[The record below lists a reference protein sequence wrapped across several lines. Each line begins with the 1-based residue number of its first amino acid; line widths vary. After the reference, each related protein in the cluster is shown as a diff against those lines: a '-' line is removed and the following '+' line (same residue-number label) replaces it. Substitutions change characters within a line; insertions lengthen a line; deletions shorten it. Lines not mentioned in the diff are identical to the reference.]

1 MLMAQSVDRAIQVLM
16 FVASRPRSI
25 NDVAEHLGVHPTT
38 ALRILHTLLAWR
50 MLNRRPDGSYR
61 LGAAVIELGHRALE
75 AVDIRDIAQPFM
87 RQIHEATGETV
98 HLALLEND
106 HVVYI
111 DKIESQHPV
120 RMYSR
125 IGLVAPLH
133 CTGVSK
139 AILAFLDDEQRVG
152 VVAKADFT
160 AYTAH
165 TLTTPETLLADLALS
180 RERGYALDDEEHE
193 LGIRCVAA
201 PILHA
206 DGSVAA
212 SVSVSTAGARVDRE
226 RLLSYVEPLFAGT
239 RAAARELGRSPE

>member
-1 MLMAQSVDRAIQVLM
+1 MAQSVDRAIRVLK
-16 FVASRPRSI
+16 FVASQPRSV
-25 NDVAEHLGVHPTT
+25 NEVGEQLGVHPTT
-38 ALRILHTLLAWR
+38 ALRILHTLHAWR
-50 MLNRRPDGSYR
+50 MLARRPDGTYR
-61 LGAAVIELGHRALE
+61 LGAAIVELGHQALE
-75 AVDIRDIAQPFM
+75 SLDIRDIAQPFM
-87 RQIHEATGETV
+87 KDIHEATGETV
-98 HLALLEND
+98 HLAVLEDD

-111 DKIESQHPV
+111 SKIESRHPV

-139 AILAFLDDEQRVG
+139 AILAFLDDDERAR

-160 AYTAH
+160 DYTPH
-165 TLTTPETLLADLALS
+165 TLTTPDALQADLALS
-180 RERGYALDDEEHE
+180 RERGYAIDDEEHE

-212 SVSVSTAGARVDRE
+212 SASVSTAGARIDRE
-226 RLLSYVEPLFAGT
+226 RLLSFVEPLFKGTAG
-239 RAAARELGRSPE
+239 ASRELGRSAS

>member
-1 MLMAQSVDRAIQVLM
+1 MAQSVDRAIRVLM
-16 FVASRPRSI
+16 FVASGPRSI
-25 NDVAEHLGVHPTT
+25 SEVAEHLGVHPTT
-38 ALRILHTLLAWR
+38 ALRILHTLLWWR
-50 MLNRRPDGSYR
+50 MLDRRPDGTYR
-61 LGAAVIELGHRALE
+61 LGAAIMELGHRALE
-75 AVDIRDIAQPFM
+75 SVDIRDIAQPFM
-87 RQIHEATGETV
+87 KQIHEATGETV
-98 HLALLEND
+98 HLAILEND

-125 IGLVAPLH
+125 VGLVAPLH
-133 CTGVSK
+133 CTGVAK
-139 AILAFLDDEQRVG
+139 AILAFLDDEERAR

-160 AYTAH
+160 GYTPH
-165 TLTTPETLLADLALS
+165 TLTTPEALLADLVLS
-180 RERGYALDDEEHE
+180 RERGYALDQEEHE

-226 RLLSYVEPLFAGT
+226 RLLSYVEPLLAGT
-239 RAAARELGRSPE
+239 RAAARELGRSAQ